1 MKCHQKDRNML
12 LDNVG
17 LWKCCQIN
25 QCDTEESD
33 SQPWLFTGVPGK
45 LFKNTDD
52 WFLYILIKLD

>member
-1 MKCHQKDRNML
+1 ML

-25 QCDTEESD
+25 QCDTEEND